1 MKDIRLLGDILKH
14 KLADY
19 SIPVR
24 TYLVLENTL
33 MLIVLAK
40 FTFQIP
46 YFEVAGSFQPLGLA
60 LIGAIYGYQ
69 ASLRSIMTY
78 FILGIFGVP
87 VFEGSATGI
96 HYLFD
101 VQLVGYYVSF
111 VPAILISASLA
122 TFGWDRKW
130 LHSTAMILL
139 SVLVVFLMG
148 IGLPYAIRL
157 EEGFFYEVYDNIPVI
172 ALQVIV
178 GILVLQLAWLLAYE
192 AYPELK
198 ED

>member
-19 SIPVR
+19 RIPVR

-33 MLIVLAK
+33 TLVILAK

-46 YFEVAGSFQPLGLA
+46 YFEVAGSLQPLGVA
-60 LIGAIYGYQ
+60 LLGAIYGYQ
-69 ASLRSIMTY
+69 ASLRSIVAY
-78 FILGIFGVP
+78 FLLGIFGVP
-87 VFEGSATGI
+87 VFEGSETGI

-101 VQLVGYYVSF
+101 IQLVGYYMSF
-111 VPAILISASLA
+111 IPAALISASLA
-122 TFGWDRKW
+122 TFSWDRKW

-139 SVLVVFLMG
+139 SVLVIFLMG

-157 EEGFFYEVYDNIPVI
+157 EEGFFYAVYDHIPLI
-172 ALQVIV
+172 ALQVIM
-178 GILVLQLAWLLAYE
+178 GILVLQLAWLLVYE

>member
-19 SIPVR
+19 RIPVR
-24 TYLVLENTL
+24 TYLVFENIL
-33 MLIVLAK
+33 VLILLAK

-46 YFEVAGSFQPLGLA
+46 YFEVAGSFQPLGVT

-69 ASLRSIMTY
+69 ASLRSIIIY
-78 FILGIFGVP
+78 FLLGVFGAP
-87 VFEGSATGI
+87 VFEGSESGI
-96 HYLFD
+96 QHLFD
-101 VQLVGYYVSF
+101 IQLVGYYSSF
-111 VPAILISASLA
+111 IPAVLISASLA
-122 TFGWDRKW
+122 TFNWDRKW

-139 SVLVVFLMG
+139 SVLVIFLMG
-148 IGLPYAIRL
+148 VGIPYAIRL
-157 EEGFFYEVYDNIPVI
+157 EEGFFYAVYDNIPVI
-172 ALQVIV
+172 ALQVIM
-178 GILVLQLAWLLAYE
+178 GTLILQLSWLLVYE